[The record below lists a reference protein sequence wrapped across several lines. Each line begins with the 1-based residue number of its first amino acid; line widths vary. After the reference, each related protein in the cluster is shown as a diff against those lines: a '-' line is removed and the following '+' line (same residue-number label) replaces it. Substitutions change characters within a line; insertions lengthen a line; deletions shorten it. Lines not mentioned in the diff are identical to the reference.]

1 MYVIVQ
7 IIANDMNLVVVV
19 VLNLVLEVY
28 DLHIEICFLPLD
40 LRKSTKNVI
49 LRAK

>member
-7 IIANDMNLVVVV
+7 IITNDMNLVVVV
-19 VLNLVLEVY
+19 VLNLVLEVC
-28 DLHIEICFLPLD
+28 DLHIEICFLSLD